1 MIDTV
6 DTTGLICGFRLQPDE
21 PAQLLT
27 WETVAKDRDAL
38 DGPVWLHFNLA
49 DTRAQKWIQSWER
62 LPEVA
67 RGRFLDDDSHIRL
80 QVVERGA
87 VGVLG
92 DVLYEFN
99 ADPERLGTLRIY
111 VDEGLLIT
119 GRVHPLKA
127 IDQLR
132 QEMRGGEPIGTT
144 VELVAHL
151 VEDLAD
157 MFSHVVEE
165 QGEIVDD
172 IEDGIL
178 KEHWHLQSGE
188 LGRLRRLFARLRR
201 HVGASRHVLSQ
212 LLYFPAAWRGGREQ
226 GQLQVAVER
235 LEGVVQDFESI
246 QERAR
251 LLQEEIATQRGESTS
266 RNLYVLS
273 ILTAILL
280 PITLITGIFGMNVGG
295 LPWVASPNGFGWVMF
310 VMMLTGLVTF
320 GVLMWRRFF

>member
-6 DTTGLICGFRLQPDE
+6 DTTGLICGFRLHAEE
-21 PAQLLT
+21 PAAFLA
-27 WETVAKDRDAL
+27 WETVDKFRDAL
-38 DGPVWLHFNLA
+38 EEPVWLHFNLA
-49 DTRAQKWIQSWER
+49 DTRAQKWIETWER

-67 RGRFLDDDSHIRL
+67 RERFLDEDPHIRL
-80 QVVERGA
+80 QPAEKGV

-92 DVLYEFN
+92 DVLYEFD
-99 ADPERLGTLRIY
+99 ADPESLGTLRFY
-111 VDEGLLIT
+111 ADEGLLLT

-132 QEMRGGEPIGTT
+132 REMRDGQPIGTT
-144 VELVAHL
+144 FELVVHL

-157 MFSHVVEE
+157 MFSQVVAE
-165 QGEIVDD
+165 QGELVDD

-201 HVGASRHVLSQ
+201 HVGASRHALSQ
-212 LLYFPAAWRGGREQ
+212 LLYFPPAWRGGLDQ
-226 GQLQVAVER
+226 SPLHVATER

-295 LPWVASPNGFGWVMF
+295 LPWVESPNGFGWVMF
-310 VMMLTGLVTF
+310 VMLLTGLVTF
-320 GVLMWRRFF
+320 IILAWRRFF